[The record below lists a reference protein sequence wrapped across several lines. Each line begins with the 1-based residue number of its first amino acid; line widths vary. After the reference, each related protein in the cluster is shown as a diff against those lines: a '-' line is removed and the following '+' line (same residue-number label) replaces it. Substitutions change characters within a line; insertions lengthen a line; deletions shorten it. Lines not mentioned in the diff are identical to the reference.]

1 MKITDVSAYP
11 ISGQF
16 RSSLVVVVDT
26 DEAIYGV
33 GEAGISGHEE
43 AEAAAV
49 RALRDLVVGHDPFRT
64 EHLWQ
69 LMSRGRFFPA
79 RGVVAAALSAVD
91 IALWDIKGKALGQP
105 VYNLL
110 GGRVRDSVACYTHL
124 GSRMHAAAAGDDAD
138 DPLAPA
144 RAAVGAGWRHLR
156 YSPNDEGGVLEPMAS
171 VRRAADYTA
180 ALRSAFGPDVE
191 LLIDVHT
198 RVSLPEA
205 MWFCA
210 AIADQRPFFVED
222 PLRAEY
228 LESYR
233 RLRNSSPVPLAAG
246 EQLDSKTAFK
256 PLIEEELIDYA
267 RIDLCNVGGLTEA
280 VKVAAM
286 CEAHDIRIAVHNP
299 LGVVSTAACLQFNL
313 AATQFG
319 IQEQAYPPGAD
330 PDIFPV
336 QAFDLREGS
345 MHPRDGAVGL
355 GLEFD
360 REAARAREF
369 RGSAQL
375 PVLRRLDGAFTNW

>member
-11 ISGQF
+11 IRGDL
-16 RSSLVVVVDT
+16 RSSLIVVVDT

-43 AEAAAV
+43 AEAGAV
-49 RALRDLVVGHDPFRT
+49 RALRELVVGQDPFRT

-79 RGVVAAALSAVD
+79 RGVVAAAVSAVD

-124 GSRMHAAAAGDDAD
+124 GSKMHAREPGDD
-138 DPLAPA
+138 DPLGSA
-144 RAAVGAGWRHLR
+144 RAAVAAGWRHLR

-180 ALRSAFGPDVE
+180 ALRSEFGPDIE

-205 MWFCA
+205 TWFCA
-210 AIADQRPFFVED
+210 AIAEQRPFFVED

-228 LESYR
+228 VEGYR
-233 RLRNSSPVPLAAG
+233 RLRHASTVPLAAG

-299 LGVVSTAACLQFNL
+299 LGMVSTAACLHFNL

-319 IQEQAYPPGAD
+319 IQEQAYPPGID
-330 PDIFPV
+330 SEIFPV
-336 QAFDLREGS
+336 QAFSLREGS
-345 MHPRDGAVGL
+345 MYPEDATGL
-355 GLEFD
+355 GVEFD
-360 REAARAREF
+360 REAAQAREF

-375 PVLRRLDGAFTNW
+375 PLLHRADGSFTNW